1 MAPRPE
7 TRREWVTLGAAVRLQ
22 QIDREAKKILAAF
35 PNLRRNLKGDALD
48 GLPAA
53 RRRKVSAA
61 ARRAISERMRR
72 FWARRKKDA
81 SKG

>member
-1 MAPRPE
+1 MAPRPG
-7 TRREWVTLGAAVRLQ
+7 TRQEWVTLGAAVRLQ
-22 QIDREAKKILAAF
+22 QIDREAKTILAAF

-48 GLPAA
+48 CLPAA

-72 FWARRKKDA
+72 LWARRKKDA
-81 SKG
+81 PKG